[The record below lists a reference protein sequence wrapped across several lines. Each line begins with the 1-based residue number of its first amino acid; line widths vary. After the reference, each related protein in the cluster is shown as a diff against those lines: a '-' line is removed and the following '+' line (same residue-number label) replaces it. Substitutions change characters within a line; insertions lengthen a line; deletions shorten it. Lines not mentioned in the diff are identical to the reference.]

1 MKATQTDVLLKYLKE
16 HDEGIT
22 SKVAFEEFGIT
33 RLSGLIFNLKKKGYP
48 ITSEEEAVQTRYGGT
63 SIVARYRLVGDII

>member
-16 HDEGIT
+16 HSEGIT

-48 ITSEEEAVQTRYGGT
+48 ITSEEEAVKTRYGGT
-63 SIVARYRLVGDII
+63 SIVARYRLEGDIV